1 MIRLPEI
8 NDENETAFR
17 EDTYERVH
25 KFLSAHLTDPDY
37 SKIIE
42 YYKSGTE
49 LDGKKIEKVLIGN
62 KAALEIAI
70 EEIGEITK
78 DSVKS
83 EFERLYKNFCKR
95 DFGMHWAEMIGITV
109 CPYCNRS
116 YIFTSSKKG
125 TRPQYDHYFPKS
137 KYPYL
142 ALSMYN
148 LIPCCSICN
157 SLKSDTDT
165 YITPIVYPYAESFGT
180 QASFSAGVAGDEIN
194 SWLGVSSKYQI
205 EIKYAASIDAKLE
218 DRIKKSEKL
227 FHLRDLYGKHSDFV
241 RDILRTAY
249 IYGDDY
255 FEGLLEQYPDLF
267 HSEAEARNF
276 VFFNYL
282 DERDWGNRVLAKLTH
297 DIYNEGQV

>member
-8 NDENETAFR
+8 SDDNKKAFYK
-17 EDTYERVH
+17 DTYERVH
-25 KFLSAHLTDPDY
+25 KFLADHFTDFDY
-37 SKIIE
+37 SKIID
-42 YYKSGTE
+42 YYKSGTN
-49 LDGKKIEKVLIGN
+49 LDGKKIENVLIGN
-62 KAALEIAI
+62 KAALEEAI
-70 EEIGEITK
+70 EKIGEITNV
-78 DSVKS
+78 SVKK
-83 EFERLYKNFCKR
+83 EFEELYNNFCNRK
-95 DFGMHWAEMIGITV
+95 FGRHWAERIGITV

-157 SLKSDTDT
+157 QLKSNMDTH
-165 YITPIVYPYAESFGT
+165 ITPIVYPYVESFGT
-180 QASFSAGVAGDEIN
+180 QASFTAGIDGDEIN
-194 SWLGVSSKYQI
+194 SWLGASSKYQI
-205 EIKYAASIDAKLE
+205 EIKYAADIDAGLKE
-218 DRIKKSEKL
+218 RIEKSEDL
-227 FHLRDLYGKHSDFV
+227 FHLKNLYGKHSDFV

-282 DERDWGNRVLAKLTH
+282 DEKDWGNRVLAKLTH
-297 DIYNEGQV
+297 DICHEEQI